1 MSQDPVTGTGPTDT
15 NPVAAPG
22 APETDLVK
30 VDSPV
35 ASAPEWVAPM
45 IRRPSGGSC
54 GWSSSS
60 RC

>member
-30 VDSPV
+30 VTARWHRPRSG
-35 ASAPEWVAPM
+35 S
-45 IRRPSGGSC
+45 RR
-54 GWSSSS
+54 
-60 RC
+60 